1 MDIGCDFAMLKII
14 LFMPLAGVLVLLV
27 CNNAIKLLDYFL
39 LKRNYK
45 LSEKF
50 SYFLVGLMALL
61 ISAFIGK
68 GIIYKL
74 M

>member
-1 MDIGCDFAMLKII
+1 MLKII